1 MNARRKI
8 GRIVLVG
15 ALAGLLSGCL
25 LPGFGSKD
33 RNPPSPDG
41 VRKGAGYPDYVQV
54 VGMDYVPADF
64 SEMEEKERLQEETDE
79 RTVSNPPSLDK
90 VPLQEL
96 IDALHNRLSA
106 RDPEDSSNARILAN
120 LKKIETKLAR
130 IEDQLARNDSGAE
143 PGQPS
148 GQTPS
153 SVIPVSLYDNL
164 YDDPGLA
171 AAAAPVLPAPGA
183 VSPDVPDVQWLF
195 RKDPGYTVQLV
206 SMRRH
211 ASVVRFFRDHR
222 LSEQDARIFLWVNGD
237 GVGWHFGLFGRFD
250 SDQLARQAV
259 HEQLNGLAGEAR
271 IRRLDDIRQMVCR
284 SRKHL
289 EPPSPALESA
299 CTDRTESA

>member
-1 MNARRKI
+1 MNGLTQI
-8 GRIVLVG
+8 GRVVLVG
-15 ALAGLLSGCL
+15 TLAGLLSGCL

-41 VRKGAGYPDYVQV
+41 VREGAGYPDYVQV

-64 SEMEEKERLQEETDE
+64 SKMEEKDRLQKETDE
-79 RTVSNPPSLDK
+79 RTEPRPPSLDK

-106 RDPEDSSNARILAN
+106 RDPADTSNARILAN
-120 LKKIETKLAR
+120 LKNIETK
-130 IEDQLARNDSGAE
+130 LARNDSGAE

-148 GQTPS
+148 GRTPS
-153 SVIPVSLYDNL
+153 SVTPVSL
-164 YDDPGLA
+164 YDDPGLT
-171 AAAAPVLPAPGA
+171 AAAAPVLPAPGT
-183 VSPDVPDVQWLF
+183 VSPDIPDVQWLF

-211 ASVVRFFRDHR
+211 ASVIRFFRDHR
-222 LSEQDARIFLWVNGD
+222 LNEQDARIFLWVNGD

-259 HEQLNGLAGEAR
+259 HEQLNGLAGQAR

-289 EPPSPALESA
+289 EPPSPELESA

>member
-1 MNARRKI
+1 MNGLLKI
-8 GRIVLVG
+8 GRVVLVG

-41 VRKGAGYPDYVQV
+41 VREGAGYPDYVQV

-64 SEMEEKERLQEETDE
+64 SKMKGKDRLQEEADE
-79 RTVSNPPSLDK
+79 RAASNPPSLDK

-106 RDPEDSSNARILAN
+106 RDPSDTSNARILAN
-120 LKKIETKLAR
+120 LKNIETKLAR
-130 IEDQLARNDSGAE
+130 IEGQLARNDSGAE
-143 PGQPS
+143 PGQLS
-148 GQTPS
+148 RRTPS
-153 SVIPVSLYDNL
+153 SVTPVPL

-171 AAAAPVLPAPGA
+171 AAAAPVLPAPGT

-206 SMRRH
+206 SMHRH
-211 ASVVRFFRDHR
+211 DSVVRFLKDHR
-222 LSEQDARIFLWVNGD
+222 LSEQDARIFLWVNAE

-259 HEQLNGLAGEAR
+259 DEQLNGLAGQAR
-271 IRRLDDIRQMVCR
+271 IRRLDEIRQMVCR

-289 EPPSPALESA
+289 EPPSAELESA
-299 CTDRTESA
+299 CAGRTESA